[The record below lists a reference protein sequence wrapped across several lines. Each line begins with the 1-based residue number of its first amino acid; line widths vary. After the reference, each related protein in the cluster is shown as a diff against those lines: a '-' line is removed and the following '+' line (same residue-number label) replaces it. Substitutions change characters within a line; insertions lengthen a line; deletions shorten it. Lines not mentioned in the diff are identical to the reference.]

1 MYAIVEISG
10 KQLKVEQ
17 DSKVYVNQL
26 PNAEEGQQVEFD
38 KVLLVDDKNGNVEVG
53 QPTLDSAKV
62 TGKVLQHLKDDKVTV
77 FKKKPRRGYKKK
89 EGHRQDLTQLQIEN
103 IQK

>member
-1 MYAIVEISG
+1 MYAIVEIGG
-10 KQLKVEQ
+10 KQLKVEK
-17 DSKVYVNQL
+17 DSTIYVNRLQE
-26 PNAEEGQQVEFD
+26 EEGQQVEFD
-38 KVLLVDDKNGNVEVG
+38 KVLLLDDKNGNVSVG
-53 QPTLDSAKV
+53 QPAIENAKV

-89 EGHRQDLTQLQIEN
+89 LGHRQYLTQLQIEN